1 MSPILQTL
9 ANGSAYGYRTLAA
22 AGAEPAFESISTVLG
37 NGSATTITLS
47 SIPSTYKHLQLRV
60 IQYDNGGNNSVVRVN
75 GDSGTNYARH
85 RLIGNGVEANAERAA
100 SQTSWRIGFYPALN
114 PGCVSIIDI
123 FDYKSTTKNKTMQAF
138 SGWSYQPADTK
149 GEVMLDSGL
158 WMNTAAITSI
168 SFISTNAFNSDS
180 VFSLYG
186 IK

>member
-1 MSPILQTL
+1 MSPITSTL
-9 ANGSAYGYRTLAA
+9 ANSSAYGYRTLAGA
-22 AGAEPAFESISTVLG
+22 AAAPAFESISTAFG
-37 NGSATTITLS
+37 NGSATTITLG

-60 IQYDNGGNNSVVRVN
+60 IQYDNSGSTSIVRVN
-75 GDSGTNYARH
+75 SDSGTNYSRH
-85 RLIGNGVEANAERAA
+85 RLIGDGAFANGERAA
-100 SQTSWRIGFYPALN
+100 SQTSWKIGFFPALN

-123 FDYKSTTKNKTMQAF
+123 YDYASTTKYKTMQAF

-149 GEVMLDSGL
+149 GEVILDSGL

-168 SFISTNAFNSDS
+168 SWVSTQPFNSDS